1 MHSDRV
7 GVVDFPTLGDLH
19 DAWIERHCR
28 IPDGFKRRRP
38 FVEYDRQFWV
48 TANRGR
54 IREDVVFDPED
65 PPLNQAFTYRR
76 VEVIDG
82 QKVGKGPWAAC
93 VAALMACGPDEFG
106 GGGGGGRRVRVRGP
120 RVSVRLV
127 LRVRAWGADGCP
139 ASVAAGAV
147 PGDE

>member
-54 IREDVVFDPED
+54 IREDAVFDPED

-82 QKVGKGPWAAC
+82 QKVGKGP
-93 VAALMACGPDEFG
+93 
-106 GGGGGGRRVRVRGP
+106 
-120 RVSVRLV
+120 
-127 LRVRAWGADGCP
+127 
-139 ASVAAGAV
+139 
-147 PGDE
+147 